1 MSLSKGSVTQYRFH
15 CHLIGPDDKG
25 HTPGCPHTC
34 HWLQDLT
41 RHPAEDYK
49 AFKTLK
55 GLNNVGTFLSDIFS
69 IHLFRF
75 SFSCACGKNICN
87 CTHTHTHNEL
97 VREQKEKWNQRDTAS
112 TSPTILTDG
121 ERNCRCVLT
130 IKGLMKDK
138 ILNSTLHHLQQIGN
152 VSIYKE
158 VK

>member
-25 HTPGCPHTC
+25 PHTPGCPHTC

-41 RHPAEDYK
+41 QHPAGDYK
-49 AFKTLK
+49 AFNTLK
-55 GLNNVGTFLSDIFS
+55 GLNNVGTFSSDIPS

-87 CTHTHTHNEL
+87 CTHTHTNWSGNKKRSE
-97 VREQKEKWNQRDTAS
+97 
-112 TSPTILTDG
+112 TSVSQPPPLPPSWQTDG
-121 ERNCRCVLT
+121 ENCWSVLT

-138 ILNSTLHHLQQIGN
+138 ILNLTLHHLQQIGN

-158 VK
+158 AI